1 MKERMAP
8 DLSKLDLLVIQIDG
22 IHLAADLVLLAA
34 VGVDVMGN
42 KYPLGVI
49 EGASKNAAVV
59 QALLGNLIER
69 GLDPNRETSAD
80 LAIRLIADNY
90 ATHKHAK
97 IKAWLAKH
105 PRFHM
110 YFTPSRRP
118 GGTWSSASSAI

>member
-1 MKERMAP
+1 MAP

-49 EGASKNAAVV
+49 EGASKNAAVA

-97 IKAWLAKH
+97 VKAWLAKH

-110 YFTPSRRP
+110 HFTPSRRP
-118 GGTWSSASSAI
+118 G